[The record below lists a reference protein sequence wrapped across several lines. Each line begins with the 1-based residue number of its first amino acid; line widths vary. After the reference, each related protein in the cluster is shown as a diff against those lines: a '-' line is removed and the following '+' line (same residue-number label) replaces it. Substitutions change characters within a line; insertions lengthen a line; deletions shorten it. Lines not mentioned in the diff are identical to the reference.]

1 MWSYEY
7 YKYKVKKLELDNLKL
22 NQGFTLNKTIFLI
35 NLNKDKYVEE
45 LNTFYEF
52 HKEETN
58 DEIIKLLNEGWVEA
72 QDAWSTWAIKELF
85 KDKLIEEAEK
95 IDFKELGN
103 WYREY
108 ISKADSET
116 LEGIYL
122 GYVNDQDSEEFKE
135 FITKKVKELSLVEF
149 QEQCF
154 KYSSRKVREFHKNLR
169 WVKFNELIQAKDQ
182 EEFLEKLSNLS
193 SKDLKQFTFEI
204 LDLLSLEDLKQR
216 YLSSFNLESIEPGT
230 LKAIFLKKLRNFL
243 RNFCLDKEFEHNK
256 KIVQELDNFYNLFL
270 IKDNEINEGNLESI
284 INLIYLKTDDKTEP
298 FLSLIKWCWEK
309 IGKNLSEEDIEY
321 IKSLCKEP
329 SDEEMEKINP
339 IIGISCG
346 NLGISILFEKR
357 FFKGL
362 VYIKRYY
369 QRKLKITCNNSP
381 LCVAIWNIFK
391 WL

>member
-122 GYVNDQDSEEFKE
+122 GYVNDQDSDVDWQD
-135 FITKKVKELSLVEF
+135 VK
-149 QEQCF
+149 
-154 KYSSRKVREFHKNLR
+154 
-169 WVKFNELIQAKDQ
+169 
-182 EEFLEKLSNLS
+182 
-193 SKDLKQFTFEI
+193 
-204 LDLLSLEDLKQR
+204 LLHV
-216 YLSSFNLESIEPGT
+216 F
-230 LKAIFLKKLRNFL
+230 
-243 RNFCLDKEFEHNK
+243 
-256 KIVQELDNFYNLFL
+256 
-270 IKDNEINEGNLESI
+270 
-284 INLIYLKTDDKTEP
+284 
-298 FLSLIKWCWEK
+298 
-309 IGKNLSEEDIEY
+309 
-321 IKSLCKEP
+321 
-329 SDEEMEKINP
+329 
-339 IIGISCG
+339 
-346 NLGISILFEKR
+346 
-357 FFKGL
+357 
-362 VYIKRYY
+362 
-369 QRKLKITCNNSP
+369 
-381 LCVAIWNIFK
+381 
-391 WL
+391 